1 MTDNQTELDV
11 MFYQLVLSMQ
21 ASTMQYLG
29 KVISPVSGKIE
40 RNMDAA
46 KYSVDILDMLKK
58 KTAGNLSDDEAKMLD
73 SVLYQLHMNYVE
85 EVNKGEGDTDA
96 EKSNESTAEETDEGK
111 EASDDA
117 GKPEPPS
124 EES

>member
-96 EKSNESTAEETDEGK
+96 EKSDESTAEETDEGK